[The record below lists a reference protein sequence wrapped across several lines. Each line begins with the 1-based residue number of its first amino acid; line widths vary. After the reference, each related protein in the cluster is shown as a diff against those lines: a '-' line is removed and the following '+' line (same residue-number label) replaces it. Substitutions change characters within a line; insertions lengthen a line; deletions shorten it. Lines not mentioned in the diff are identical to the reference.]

1 MPHQAALTVRA
12 NIIPGKVLDLKAALD
27 SMSVESE
34 RQVLLPF
41 EQLPVHFARLFVLDD
56 AEDLQGVKVPST
68 LVFLSDVD
76 APVGEYITRL
86 CQLAAA
92 GLDRVFSFCE
102 GYPANPSPE
111 ARGAFLRS
119 HSLGTAAL
127 YVNTVGRSL
136 QQVRQE
142 AMLREAVGAFLDN
155 HARELADKSAGEI
168 RTAVGEYV
176 GRDPELSSALKP
188 AARPEAS
195 WRFMQ
200 AVNAAAGIFVAIILL
215 PVIIIAL
222 PFYLVL
228 LRVHEVRDK
237 TIRQTVDP
245 ALLAALEAREDWISQ
260 NQFTAVGLRK
270 PGPVRHFTL
279 AFVLIILNFACEHF
293 FNRGN
298 LAGVRTIHFA
308 RWVVIDDYRRVLFAS
323 NYDGSLESYMDDF
336 IDKVAFGLNA
346 VFSNGVGY
354 PRTNWLF
361 FDGAKDEQAFKDLL
375 RARQIIT
382 PIWYSAY
389 ANLTALN
396 VANNSAIRAGLT
408 RDLSSDEAVAWAAR
422 L

>member
-12 NIIPGKVLDLKAALD
+12 KIIPGKVPELKTALD
-27 SMSVESE
+27 DIGVESQ
-34 RQVLLPF
+34 RRVLLPF
-41 EQLPVHFARLFVLDD
+41 EQLPVHFARLFVLDEV
-56 AEDLQGVKVPST
+56 EDLHGVKIPAT

-76 APVGEYITRL
+76 APLGDYVTRL
-86 CQLAAA
+86 CRMAA
-92 GLDRVFSFCE
+92 GGLDPVFSLCE
-102 GYPANPSPE
+102 GYPDNPTPE
-111 ARGAFLRS
+111 ARAAYLMS
-119 HSLGTAAL
+119 HSLGAATF

-142 AMLREAVGAFLDN
+142 ARLRDTIADFLDD
-155 HARELADKSAGEI
+155 HAQELAAKNAGEI
-168 RTAVGEYV
+168 RKAVGDYV
-176 GRDPELSSALKP
+176 GKDPGLYSALKP
-188 AARPEAS
+188 AVPPAAS

-200 AVNAAAGIFVAIILL
+200 AVRAVAGVFVAIILL
-215 PVIIIAL
+215 PPIIVVL

-228 LRVHEVRDK
+228 LRMHEVRDK
-237 TIRQTVDP
+237 TVRQVVDP
-245 ALLAALEAREDWISQ
+245 AGLAALEAREDWVTQ

-270 PGPVRHFTL
+270 PGPFRRFTL
-279 AFVLIILNFACEHF
+279 KFVLIILNFGCQHI

-354 PRTNWLF
+354 PRTNWLL

-375 RARQIIT
+375 RTRQILT

-396 VANNSAIRAGLT
+396 VANNSAIRAGLS
-408 RDLSSDEAVAWAAR
+408 RDLSSGETVAWAAR